1 MFNFQTKGHNTE
13 IHFSPTSIR
22 DLKKGLNR
30 EVFKVLRSL
39 AVKINKSED
48 QEVLKK
54 NSDSDWAIKA

>member
-1 MFNFQTKGHNTE
+1 MFNFQTKGHSTE
-13 IHFSPTSIR
+13 IHFLPTSER
-22 DLKKGLNR
+22 DLKKRLNR
-30 EVFKVLRSL
+30 EVFKVMRIL